1 VLSSAVRRHLVLIF
15 ILCGSLLAGCA
26 GVSTRFGADSRLTA
40 TDLPLSEVYGLPV
53 GPKGLA
59 PTPKLLSLNGKRV
72 RLRGY
77 MVHEEEPFA
86 GRFLLA
92 PVAVSMAER
101 ADGPADDLPPATVF
115 VHLPEFASQKL
126 VKFSHEA
133 ISVEGRLDLGAK
145 QETDDRI
152 SYLRLQ
158 MDDLRVATARVPGG
172 RSE

>member
-1 VLSSAVRRHLVLIF
+1 VLSSSARRHSALIF
-15 ILCGSLLAGCA
+15 ILCGSLLTVLAGCA
-26 GVSTRFGADSRLTA
+26 GVSTRSSSA
-40 TDLPLSEVYGLPV
+40 TDLPLSEVYVLPV
-53 GPKGLA
+53 GPKGLE

-101 ADGPADDLPPATVF
+101 ADGPADDLPPATVY
-115 VHLPEFASQKL
+115 VHLPAFASQKL
-126 VKFSHEA
+126 VKFSHRV

-158 MDDLRVATARVPGG
+158 MEDLRVATARVPGS
-172 RSE
+172 RSEQ